1 MREQLRGL
9 YIIID
14 PAVARGRDEVE
25 IAREALAVSAAVLI
39 PAKLFQEYVLHYG
52 RWLDS
57 FTAVEA
63 VEAIWEWLTGPI
75 R

>member
-1 MREQLRGL
+1 MRHANEGTAVRQHELRGL
-9 YIIID
+9 YVIID
-14 PAVARGRDEVE
+14 PALAEGRDEVE

-52 RWLDS
+52 RW
-57 FTAVEA
+57 A
-63 VEAIWEWLTGPI
+63 